1 MTTTMIMTRALQI
14 AAVLLVLVGLAAPS
28 AAGPEQPG
36 YPKAFS
42 CSACHGL
49 DGNSRSDAVP
59 IIAGMPAWYFKK
71 AMDDYAAGRRVS
83 AEMEPFGKMVK
94 ALGVDEVAAYFAAQ
108 TRRPSTVRL
117 DRAAVERGR
126 TASTQ
131 CVVCHGPEGKGDPAK
146 LVPDITGQPPAYLRS
161 QMTLF
166 KLDRRSPGDAT
177 LKALK
182 ALFKQVSDEQI
193 VDLAAYYSSL
203 R

>member
-1 MTTTMIMTRALQI
+1 MTTTRALQTV
-14 AAVLLVLVGLAAPS
+14 AVLLVLVGLGAPA

-42 CSACHGL
+42 CSACHGP

-59 IIAGMPAWYFKK
+59 ILAGMPAWYLKK
-71 AMDDYAAGRRVS
+71 AIDDYATGRRIS

-94 ALGVDEVAAYFAAQ
+94 GLGVDDVAAYFAAQ
-108 TRRPSTVRL
+108 PRRPTAVRL

-126 TASTQ
+126 AVSVQ
-131 CVVCHGPEGKGDPAK
+131 CVVCHGPAGKGDPGRGI
-146 LVPDITGQPPAYLRS
+146 PDITGQPPGYLRI
-161 QMTLF
+161 QMSLF
-166 KLDRRSPGDAT
+166 KTDRRSPGDET

-182 ALFKQVSDEQI
+182 ALFKQVPDEQI
-193 VDLAAYYSSL
+193 ADLAAYYSSL